1 MPNIDFTKPDA
12 SRLNADHLNDPAN
25 LYSLPVPFSR
35 KFEQDLGGHKSTT
48 IKLSLDDPGTWPNH
62 IFENSRFA
70 IFIWHH
76 SEGKM
81 LLLARGLGMPK
92 KFRKQACTSAE
103 QFLDK
108 INKYIFE

>member
-1 MPNIDFTKPDA
+1 MTDNVPGKCEQRPKGAVSVPGIGA
-12 SRLNADHLNDPAN
+12 
-25 LYSLPVPFSR
+25 PFSR
-35 KFEQDLGGHKSTT
+35 QREHELAGHKSTT
-48 IKLSLDDPGTWPNH
+48 IRLSLDDPGTWPNY

-70 IFIWHH
+70 IFIWHQN
-76 SEGKM
+76 EGKM

-108 INKYIFE
+108 INKYLNK